1 MSNSERMEYWINR
14 LEKIQ
19 NSIVNVNYNK
29 ELTEKEK
36 EAKIHEYS
44 FHMVEATFVIE
55 GYEALLYKKVS
66 GF

>member
-1 MSNSERMEYWINR
+1 MTNIERMDFWINR

-19 NSIVNVNYNK
+19 KSIVSLHENK
-29 ELTEKEK
+29 DLTEEQKET
-36 EAKIHEYS
+36 KIHEYS

>member
-1 MSNSERMEYWINR
+1 MSNSERMDFWINR

-19 NSIVNVNYNK
+19 KSIVNVLDNK
-29 ELTEKEK
+29 ELTEEEK
-36 EAKIHEYS
+36 ETKIQEYS

-55 GYEALLYKKVS
+55 GYEAHLYKKVS

>member
-1 MSNSERMEYWINR
+1 MSNNERMEFWINR

-19 NSIVNVNYNK
+19 NSIVNVLENK
-29 ELTEKEK
+29 DITEEEK
-36 EAKIHEYS
+36 QSKIKEYS

-55 GYEALLYKKVS
+55 GYESLLYKKVS

>member
-1 MSNSERMEYWINR
+1 MTNSERMDFWINR

-19 NSIVNVNYNK
+19 KSIVSVLENK
-29 ELTEKEK
+29 DLTEEQKET
-36 EAKIHEYS
+36 KIKEYS

>member
-1 MSNSERMEYWINR
+1 MSNNERMEYWINR

-19 NSIVNVNYNK
+19 KSIVSTIDNK
-29 ELTEKEK
+29 ELTEEEK
-36 EAKIHEYS
+36 ETKIHEYS

-55 GYEALLYKKVS
+55 GYQALLYKKVP